1 MHQRPGKKYQAAA
14 FDGPD
19 RIDTRSLVNLF
30 QEAKDETEG
39 DVSFYMEQL
48 EDYFRNRYKPSKGL
62 DTPGKVLGL

>member
-19 RIDTRSLVNLF
+19 RSDTRSLVNLF

-62 DTPGKVLGL
+62 ESAVRVLGL

>member
-48 EDYFRNRYKPSKGL
+48 EDYFGNGYKPSKVL
-62 DTPGKVLGL
+62 ESAVRVLGL

>member
-19 RIDTRSLVNLF
+19 RIDTRSLTNLF
-30 QEAKDETEG
+30 KEAKENTEG

-48 EDYFRNRYKPSKGL
+48 EDYFRDRYKPSKGL
-62 DTPGKVLGL
+62 DSAIRVLGL

>member
-19 RIDTRSLVNLF
+19 RIAPRSLVNLF

-62 DTPGKVLGL
+62 DSAVRVLGL

>member
-62 DTPGKVLGL
+62 ESAVRVLGL

>member
-39 DVSFYMEQL
+39 DVSF
-48 EDYFRNRYKPSKGL
+48 
-62 DTPGKVLGL
+62 

>member
-1 MHQRPGKKYQAAA
+1 MNQRPGKKYQAAA

-30 QEAKDETEG
+30 QQAKDETEG

-48 EDYFRNRYKPSKGL
+48 EDYFRNRYKDRRS
-62 DTPGKVLGL
+62 

>member
-62 DTPGKVLGL
+62 ESDVRVLGL